1 MATLIRQLIVPAEYA
16 GQRLDKV
23 AATLLDEFSRV
34 EVSKWIKEGSLTL
47 DGQIVL
53 PKLKLKGGENLA
65 LDAERTQREA
75 WQEAQAIELD
85 IVYQDEDVLVINKP
99 VGLVVHPG
107 AGNPSGTLVNGL
119 LHHKAELSSLPR
131 AGIVHRLDKDT
142 SGLMVVAGSPAAF
155 TVLTAA
161 VAERTM
167 TRQYLAICEGRM
179 ISGQDIDLPIG
190 RDPQSRTRQAVR
202 EDGKPAFTEVRV
214 EERFRVHTLV
224 RAKLQT
230 GRTHQIRVHMAHV
243 GHPLVGDTRYGA
255 KRRLPAGGSEALT
268 TRLRQFPR
276 QALHARGLGFR
287 HPISNEWLDFV
298 VDLPPDMSELVEL
311 LRDDDKAT

>member
-53 PKLKLKGGENLA
+53 PKLKLKGGETLA

>member
-1 MATLIRQLIVPAEYA
+1 
-16 GQRLDKV
+16 
-23 AATLLDEFSRV
+23 
-34 EVSKWIKEGSLTL
+34 
-47 DGQIVL
+47 
-53 PKLKLKGGENLA
+53 GGETLA

>member
-53 PKLKLKGGENLA
+53 PKLKLKGGETLA

-142 SGLMVVAGSPAAF
+142 SGLMVVASSPAAF